1 MGWVALSGLGVG
13 GWEATQGVALG
24 WLGLPRWG
32 GGAGKW
38 HLGTCISEW
47 PAEGWGMVRRGL
59 LGFLSGLF
67 LALGAVGCATQ
78 RPAPAPLAPPKP
90 ILRIEEGT
98 NGTVALQVAVRELVP
113 LRRKDPVIRLVGVTH
128 LGTKEYYAGLQE
140 LLDREPLVLFEGVGA
155 TNKEF
160 LSTKEEGYS
169 LQPALAKALGLRF
182 QLQAIN
188 YAGSNFVN
196 SDLTMSELARV
207 MSGNAKEGGSG
218 SGGTGGSEGGDA
230 ALGEL
235 MSVMDGSSWAGVFV
249 KFGVAFIETSPKL
262 RATVKLVL
270 IETLG
275 AMEGDLGDAQGLPPS
290 MRRLMEVLIR
300 ERNSAVIRDTAKA
313 VSRSRAS
320 RRDRLGSVAIFY
332 GAGHLADLEKRL
344 CAELG
349 YRPGADEWR
358 TAFDVNPRKSGMG
371 SADVAMARKM
381 VREQMRAMGMKK
393 K

>member
-1 MGWVALSGLGVG
+1 
-13 GWEATQGVALG
+13 
-24 WLGLPRWG
+24 
-32 GGAGKW
+32 
-38 HLGTCISEW
+38 
-47 PAEGWGMVRRGL
+47 MVRRGF
-59 LGFLSGLF
+59 LGWLVGMAFV
-67 LALGAVGCATQ
+67 LAVAGCATQ
-78 RPAPAPLAPPKP
+78 RPAPVPLGPPKP

-140 LLDREPLVLFEGVGA
+140 LLDREALVLFEGVGA

-196 SDLTMSELARV
+196 SDLTMEELARV
-207 MSGNAKEGGSG
+207 MAGNPKEGGAGTS
-218 SGGTGGSEGGDA
+218 GTGGSEGGDA

-313 VSRSRAS
+313 VARSRAS

-358 TAFDVNPRKSGMG
+358 TAFDVNPRKSGLG
-371 SADVAMARKM
+371 TADVAMARRM

>member
-1 MGWVALSGLGVG
+1 
-13 GWEATQGVALG
+13 
-24 WLGLPRWG
+24 
-32 GGAGKW
+32 
-38 HLGTCISEW
+38 
-47 PAEGWGMVRRGL
+47 MVRRGL